1 MGGGQKSA
9 EKVSR
14 IIWMAPQKSSYWT
27 KTLVEMLI
35 QTDVVEVGLG
45 HVPVEVGIRL
55 EAAHYID
62 PRPFIIRQ
70 TEEVIVSDLVVSI

>member
-1 MGGGQKSA
+1 
-9 EKVSR
+9 
-14 IIWMAPQKSSYWT
+14 
-27 KTLVEMLI
+27 MLI

-62 PRPFIIRQ
+62 PRPFIVRQ
-70 TEEVIVSDLVVSI
+70 IEEVIVSDLVVSI